1 MDINELETNFG
12 VRQLL
17 TNIVI
22 NFSQNFLWLIINYQV
37 IYDWFEIC
45 FICSYGCNLLQN
57 EFESQTFIFRATYYV
72 FEPANITQ
80 PLGGLSLAMAIVIL
94 QILWFLCRA
103 YKRHA
108 LTNQQVMPVTALI
121 NGALLIPNGSIYY
134 ALQSPREQDVYLKQN
149 VL

>member
-45 FICSYGCNLLQN
+45 FICSYGCNLL
-57 EFESQTFIFRATYYV
+57 
-72 FEPANITQ
+72 
-80 PLGGLSLAMAIVIL
+80 
-94 QILWFLCRA
+94 
-103 YKRHA
+103 
-108 LTNQQVMPVTALI
+108 
-121 NGALLIPNGSIYY
+121 
-134 ALQSPREQDVYLKQN
+134 
-149 VL
+149 